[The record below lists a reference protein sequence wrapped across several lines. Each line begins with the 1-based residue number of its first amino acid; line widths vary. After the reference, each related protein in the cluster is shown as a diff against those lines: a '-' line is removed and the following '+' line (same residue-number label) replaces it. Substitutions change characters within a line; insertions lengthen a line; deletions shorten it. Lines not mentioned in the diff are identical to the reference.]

1 MKHLIV
7 KSTHSRRKF
16 ISTLIGAG
24 IIVNL
29 PFINS
34 CNYES
39 ETNILD
45 KRQIDI
51 LQNVLKFLWPDDNF
65 GPTLESIKA
74 YEFFLWVLSDKN
86 VDPEENQYLINGLNW
101 VDETSVEDHNT
112 HFDKLTGKQKYRL
125 LKNVL
130 NLDWGESWFSKV
142 LTILFEAMFAD
153 PIYGSNPEG
162 IVWNW
167 LDHNPGQPRP
177 IENNKY
183 SIVLKRK
190 DENVI
195 ITNVNQL

>member
-7 KSTHSRRKF
+7 KSTHSRRNF

-24 IIVNL
+24 IIINI
-29 PFINS
+29 PFVSS

-39 ETNILD
+39 ETNILND
-45 KRQIDI
+45 RQSNI
-51 LQNVLKFLWPDDNF
+51 LQNVLTFLWPDDKF
-65 GPTLESIKA
+65 GPTHESIKA
-74 YEFFLWVLSDKN
+74 FEFFLWVLSDKN
-86 VDPEENQYLINGLNW
+86 VDPEENEYLINGLKW
-101 VDETSVEDHNT
+101 VDETSIEEYNI
-112 HFDKLTGKQKYRL
+112 HFEKTSGKQKYKI
-125 LKNVL
+125 LKKVL
-130 NLDWGESWFSKV
+130 NLEWGESWLSKV

-183 SIVLKRK
+183 SILLKRK
-190 DENVI
+190 EENI
-195 ITNVNQL
+195 IVTSLNQL